1 MSDEMT
7 PERLDAI
14 LDGREPATDDEA
26 REMLA
31 LAGAL
36 REAAPG
42 AGPDLRARVRALP
55 QPQPVGRLRRLFS
68 NGWRGRMLIA
78 APALS
83 AVVAAVI
90 AVGVIRS
97 SSGNERTIAVAP
109 TASPAVTA
117 AKAAITTTPSTT
129 SATPSTTSAT
139 PPAAISPAIPDAAA
153 ATGADQRLGAP
164 ITLRVASGTLDA
176 RIADIRRL
184 VIAAGGTIVLAQ
196 PQVAPPGT
204 VVAIT
209 LPAQRGADVLKAI
222 ANLGSGPRSEGWSAY
237 LGAAPAQAGG
247 AAASG
252 ALTSVR
258 VLVTEGP

>member
-14 LDGREPATDDEA
+14 LDGRQPATDDEA

-68 NGWRGRMLIA
+68 SGWRGRMLIA

-83 AVVAAVI
+83 AVAAAVI

-97 SSGNERTIAVAP
+97 SSGDERSIAVAP
-109 TASPAVTA
+109 TASPAETA
-117 AKAAITTTPSTT
+117 RTAAITTLPSTN
-129 SATPSTTSAT
+129 SAP
-139 PPAAISPAIPDAAA
+139 PPAVLSPAIPDAAA
-153 ATGADQRLGAP
+153 ATGADGRLSAP
-164 ITLRVASGTLDA
+164 ITLRVASGTLEA

-184 VIAAGGTIVLAQ
+184 VVEAGGTIGLEQ

-209 LPAQRGADVLKAI
+209 LPVERGADVLKAV

-237 LGAAPAQAGG
+237 LGVTPPQAKG

-252 ALTSVR
+252 APTSVR

>member
-42 AGPDLRARVRALP
+42 AGPELRARVRALP

-97 SSGNERTIAVAP
+97 SSGQERTIAVAP
-109 TASPAVTA
+109 AASPAETTRT
-117 AKAAITTTPSTT
+117 AAITTTPSTK
-129 SATPSTTSAT
+129 SAT
-139 PPAAISPAIPDAAA
+139 PPAVTSPAIPDAAA
-153 ATGADQRLGAP
+153 ATGADGRLSAP
-164 ITLRVASGTLDA
+164 ITLRVASGTLEA

-184 VIAAGGTIVLAQ
+184 VVEAGGTIGLAQ
-196 PQVAPPGT
+196 PQGAPPGT

-209 LPAQRGADVLKAI
+209 LPAGRGADVLGAI

-237 LGAAPAQAGG
+237 LGVTPQRPGG

>member
-1 MSDEMT
+1 MSDDMT

-14 LDGREPATDDEA
+14 LDGRAPATDDEA

-97 SSGNERTIAVAP
+97 SSGDERTIAVAP
-109 TASPAVTA
+109 TASSAETA
-117 AKAAITTTPSTT
+117 AKAAITT
-129 SATPSTTSAT
+129 TPSTTSAT

-153 ATGADQRLGAP
+153 ATGADERLSAP

-184 VIAAGGTIVLAQ
+184 VVEAGGTIGLAQ
-196 PQVAPPGT
+196 PQVAPPST

-222 ANLGSGPRSEGWSAY
+222 ADLGSGPRSEGWSAY
-237 LGAAPAQAGG
+237 LGATPAQAGG